1 MKLNFFNLNLIWGS
15 VLISY
20 CHKYQISWCFN
31 AIKVDFL
38 VCRKLSCCICS
49 QNPPFILSFTMLELE
64 FCEPHYA
71 LMAVSWSFHQY
82 RVPERGC
89 KTVGGIRDLL
99 LSGHVWDFS
108 SFVHVFV
115 SCFVCYTLQCHLST
129 ISYLAAAA
137 SHRSGWFPVFSL
149 FSRVNLTKLPE
160 VSEPHCRPE
169 SLPQKSDLQLHS
181 HSLRIQGKYCRSTVA
196 F

>member
-1 MKLNFFNLNLIWGS
+1 MYLFSKSTFYTQLYNAGAGILRTTLCFDGCFLKFPS
-15 VLISY
+15 VQGPRKGLQN
-20 CHKYQISWCFN
+20 CRRNKRFAPFWACLGFQ
-31 AIKVDFL
+31 L
-38 VCRKLSCCICS
+38 VCSC
-49 QNPPFILSFTMLELE
+49 
-64 FCEPHYA
+64 
-71 LMAVSWSFHQY
+71 
-82 RVPERGC
+82 
-89 KTVGGIRDLL
+89 
-99 LSGHVWDFS
+99 
-108 SFVHVFV
+108 FV

-137 SHRSGWFPVFSL
+137 SRRSRWFPVFSL